1 VSVKLKASVTLV
13 ALVIPFPVP
22 PAGYKTIPAPER
34 SSGISVFISSNR
46 VDTSTPLRT
55 LSPSHSNDVG
65 SDEKPGLEPVDDAA
79 YANPEKRD
87 STTTTHVMN

>member
-1 VSVKLKASVTLV
+1 MLFTAESAMLVPVIFVEPGVSVKLKASVTLV

-22 PAGYKTIPAPER
+22 PAGYKTIR
-34 SSGISVFISSNR
+34 SGEVIRHSVFISSNR

-65 SDEKPGLEPVDDAA
+65 SDENQV
-79 YANPEKRD
+79 
-87 STTTTHVMN
+87 